1 MTREEHIE
9 NLKAI
14 ASDMPSDK
22 CSDWIESLMAGVKA
36 LEQEPCENCCN
47 GNQIEKAKLC
57 QKSYLAGM
65 EHKQEP
71 CGDAVSRSAVLDGL
85 ASIAK
90 TKAKS
95 DAQKSLMSRVMFFVK
110 ELPSVTPMQKWIL
123 VSERLPEDLEPVN
136 ITWVN
141 HEPEPYYHDIKD
153 KNYVA
158 TGIHYKGQWYWYSTT
173 CADYLGEYGSNEVDK
188 VDDAIEIVAWMPLPE
203 PYQPKIP
210 TVAEGSEE

>member
-71 CGDAVSRSAVLDGL
+71 CEDVISRQAALDINEHYHGQMPNHVNHE
-85 ASIAK
+85 IW
-90 TKAKS
+90 
-95 DAQKSLMSRVMFFVK
+95 K
-110 ELPSVTPMQKWIL
+110 EINALPSVTVQPKM
-123 VSERLPEDLEPVN
+123 
-136 ITWVN
+136 
-141 HEPEPYYHDIKD
+141 
-153 KNYVA
+153 
-158 TGIHYKGQWYWYSTT
+158 GQWKRINKEKYVQHAMSYYRCSE
-173 CADYLGEYGSNEVDK
+173 CGEEIIGKHNYCPNCGRKMQEV
-188 VDDAIEIVAWMPLPE
+188 
-203 PYQPKIP
+203 
-210 TVAEGSEE
+210 EE